1 MDGLLRTLLAAAAL
15 CLMTLAGPTAAAA
28 QSEDPADRVLE
39 SMESAADDGGL
50 MVDAAQRG
58 TDSSLFLFEDSVS
71 DGRYKAEIKKIP
83 LEERKAY
90 RETSAKLRAEYKK
103 AKRFSKLAEW
113 GGWVLDAA
121 EYVFRVGRDALEG
134 NWPEVL
140 AETAGFVAGRAAAVV
155 TKTLTRV
162 ACAEV
167 GAVLG
172 VAATPAVGV
181 TAFAVC
187 TGIGFVAEIYISK
200 AVDDAVTD
208 GLRRAG
214 REPDP
219 APEVVPPKTTASG
232 TAPQKPA
239 PPRAPPGLDSAAASR
254 LGGIID
260 LNVSTRDVNT
270 ASSGSSTAV
279 TDIGVARGDGNA
291 EVDVSVGGT
300 VTTRADGKSSAITKI
315 GVAEGGDAKI
325 NVTVDGPVTTT
336 ATGRS
341 SARTDIGVSTGGDV
355 NARVDSVSTTATGR
369 SDAAATVGAASGG
382 GRADV
387 SVGGGVTTSAS
398 GKASASNEIGIGDGG
413 GRANARIDG
422 GANAIASGSGSASN
436 RVGVANGGRANARV
450 GGSVNAI
457 GTGSGSAS
465 NEIGVS
471 SGGSSSATVGGSVT
485 SIGSGGGNA
494 STRIGVGSSATVGG
508 SVINKGGDL
517 EIGASCA
524 ARRNGQ
530 CCVQIHRRLCALSV
544 VPTHKGRCP
553 PRYERWGGLCYLYSD
568 KIHSIQ
574 R

>member
-1 MDGLLRTLLAAAAL
+1 MDRLLRTLLAALAL
-15 CLMTLAGPTAAAA
+15 GLLTLAGPTVAFA
-28 QSEDPADRVLE
+28 QSKDAADRVLE
-39 SMESAADDGGL
+39 NLESTAESGGQMTEGAKRGADIN
-50 MVDAAQRG
+50 
-58 TDSSLFLFEDSVS
+58 LFLFEDSVS
-71 DGRYKAEIKKIP
+71 DGRYKAEIQKIP

-103 AKRFSKLAEW
+103 AQRFSKLAEW
-113 GGWVLDAA
+113 GGWILDGA

-155 TKTLTRV
+155 TKAVTKV
-162 ACAEV
+162 ACAQI

-172 VAATPAVGV
+172 VAATPVVGV

-187 TGIGFVAEIYISK
+187 TGIGFVAEIYIST

-208 GLRRAG
+208 GLSRAG

-219 APEVVPPKTTASG
+219 APEVVPPKTNASG
-232 TAPQKPA
+232 TAPQKPT
-239 PPRAPPGLDSAAASR
+239 PPRSPPGPANAAASR
-254 LGGIID
+254 LGGMID
-260 LNVSTRDVNT
+260 LNVRTRDVNT
-270 ASSGSSTAV
+270 GASGSSTAV
-279 TDIGVARGDGNA
+279 TDIGVAGGDGNA
-291 EVDVSVGGT
+291 EINVSVGDT

-325 NVTVDGPVTTT
+325 NVTIDESVTTI

-341 SARTDIGVSTGGDV
+341 SASTGIGVSTGGDV
-355 NARVDSVSTTATGR
+355 NARVDRVTTTATGR

-387 SVGGGVTTSAS
+387 SVDGGVTTISS
-398 GKASASNEIGIGDGG
+398 DRASAVNEIGIGDGG
-413 GRANARIDG
+413 GRANARVGG

-436 RVGVANGGRANARV
+436 RVGVANGGRVNARV

-457 GTGSGSAS
+457 ATGSGSAS
-465 NEIGVS
+465 NEIGAS

-485 SIGSGGGNA
+485 SIGGGGGNA
-494 STRIGVGSSATVGG
+494 STRIGVGASAAVGG

-517 EIGASCA
+517 EIGTSCA

-530 CCVQIHRRLCALSV
+530 CCVQIHRRLCALNV
-544 VPTHKGRCP
+544 VPTYKGGCP